1 MNSLTAG
8 IKQQKFIGSLLIDFS
23 ALTVI
28 YFVPT
33 FSHLIGFPLYL
44 IEPMRIMLI
53 LAMVHTGKS
62 NAMIIAL
69 TLPVFSF
76 LISGH
81 PVMLKMMLIAVELLA
96 NVWLFYFL
104 AKKLNK
110 VFPAIL
116 LSIIASKLIY
126 YTLKFSLIHLAFL
139 DSGLVSTPIYIQVI
153 MTFVFS
159 GYLYLFLRKQ
169 EYN

>member
-1 MNSLTAG
+1 MNSLTLG
-8 IKQQKFIGSLLIDFS
+8 NKQQKILGSVLIDLS
-23 ALTVI
+23 ALAVV
-28 YFVPT
+28 YLVPT

-81 PVMLKMMLIAVELLA
+81 PVLLKMMLIAVELLA

-116 LSIIASKLIY
+116 LSIIASKLVY

-153 MTFVFS
+153 MTFVLS

>member
-1 MNSLTAG
+1 MNSLTLG
-8 IKQQKFIGSLLIDFS
+8 IKQQKLIGSLLVDLS

-28 YFVPT
+28 YLVPT

-53 LAMVHTGKS
+53 LAMVHTNKT
-62 NAMIIAL
+62 NAVIIAL

-81 PVMLKMMLIAVELLA
+81 PVLPKMMLIAAELLV
-96 NVWLFYFL
+96 NVVIFYFL
-104 AKKLNK
+104 TKKLNK

-116 LSIIASKLIY
+116 LSILLSKLMY
-126 YTLKFSLIHLAFL
+126 YGLKFSLIQLAFL

-153 MTFVFS
+153 MTFVLS

-169 EYN
+169 ENN

>member
-8 IKQQKFIGSLLIDFS
+8 IKQQKFIGSLLIDLS

-28 YFVPT
+28 YLVPT

-53 LAMVHTGKS
+53 LAMVHTNKT
-62 NAMIIAL
+62 NAVIIAL

-81 PVMLKMMLIAVELLA
+81 PVLPKMMLIAAELLV
-96 NVWLFYFL
+96 NVVMFYFL
-104 AKKLNK
+104 TKKLNK

-116 LSIIASKLIY
+116 LSILLSKLMY
-126 YTLKFSLIHLAFL
+126 YGLKFSLIQLAFL

-153 MTFVFS
+153 MTFVLS

-169 EYN
+169 ENN